1 MVTALAATTQD
12 AALTSS
18 EQRHATARTR
28 AEARTARTTERRR
41 ARRVKYAPQ
50 PFNAEALMRELD
62 RLQAEGN

>member
-1 MVTALAATTQD
+1 MVTTLTATPRD

-28 AEARTARTTERRR
+28 AHARTARTIERRR

-50 PFNAEALMRELD
+50 PFNADALMNDLH
-62 RLQAEGN
+62 AERIAQ